1 MRKNRSPRRSA
12 TRHPIATAS
21 TTKSPDP
28 MTKSKVQ
35 MPCALA
41 AALLPGSHAHGCRVQ
56 KTLFP
61 GSALHESGRAREQG
75 RGHANLQ
82 HVHLRQSTGV
92 AAGFGVPRHRATWA
106 VGRRGFTQ
114 DSGCRMPSSCDLG
127 GRHTV
132 VWLDGLQG
140 QHDSSMECCES
151 LQAWQTWLHC
161 CRF

>member
-28 MTKSKVQ
+28 MTVESPKSKCHVHWQ
-35 MPCALA
+35 RPYCRGRTRTVAVCRKPCFRD
-41 AALLPGSHAHGCRVQ
+41 LPCMSQDGLVN
-56 KTLFP
+56 
-61 GSALHESGRAREQG
+61 

-92 AAGFGVPRHRATWA
+92 AAGFGVPRHRATWS

-140 QHDSSMECCES
+140 QHDSSMECCEA